1 MLVKYWNLAFFMV
14 LLLTWQIDLGST
26 YRTKIDQSSNNLGYS
41 SILCLHDPGGPC
53 CMKCA
58 QHMASS
64 RTVLCRG
71 KRSCQ
76 ERHRETS
83 PAGGRAGSHPSCY
96 AHHRMCARR
105 LMGDTDSHT
114 LMPSSLFAW
123 VPLDEFTEASP
134 GDLTNPGIVPR
145 SPALQADSLPTE
157 PPGKAFTEA
166 KCVRSFCMDLGI
178 CTFYLVLVALSLLNH
193 FWNYKMTDCL
203 VEPGSLHNP
212 YLNFFL
218 DYSGILFFWI
228 TLEEFTK
235 LKNTHTQNQFNWI
248 LS

>member
-1 MLVKYWNLAFFMV
+1 MLSRVRFFATLWTIARQAPLSLGFSRQV
-14 LLLTWQIDLGST
+14 DCHALLQGIF
-26 YRTKIDQSSNNLGYS
+26 
-41 SILCLHDPGGPC
+41 SI
-53 CMKCA
+53 
-58 QHMASS
+58 Q
-64 RTVLCRG
+64 
-71 KRSCQ
+71 
-76 ERHRETS
+76 
-83 PAGGRAGSHPSCY
+83 
-96 AHHRMCARR
+96 
-105 LMGDTDSHT
+105 
-114 LMPSSLFAW
+114 
-123 VPLDEFTEASP
+123 
-134 GDLTNPGIVPR
+134 GIKPR